1 MIMGLEIFGAM
12 LVLTLAIVV
21 LPMRYLRSITRKVLL
36 ELCDRSETGAEFWL
50 RTSDVLAIAGSFM
63 LVLIF
68 VRPAADPVEAVR
80 ITLILALLGVF
91 VTVMFVTSNIW
102 RRVLTNAEAA
112 APSAALPD
120 SAKPVSPW
128 PAS

>member
-1 MIMGLEIFGAM
+1 MELGFFCAM
-12 LVLTLAIVV
+12 LALTLAIVV
-21 LPMRYLRSITRKVLL
+21 LPMRYLRGITRKVLL

-68 VRPAADPVEAVR
+68 ARPAADPVDAVR

-102 RRVLTNAEAA
+102 RRVLTNTEAA
-112 APSAALPD
+112 APATALPD
-120 SAKPVSPW
+120 AAKPANPW
-128 PAS
+128 PAN